1 LKRIGATLISL
12 TVSTSLA
19 LFAGLPA
26 ASAATLFSPAASGA
40 AMNAAPGLGTGL
52 GGGANDKDKA
62 AKHDKANKTVG
73 HVTQTNAASIDQT
86 ELTVGTTLYN
96 GDTVDTAE
104 SGSMHAGV
112 HSSQLELDPSSSA
125 TLEEC
130 TDELHVLVNYGTVN
144 FNAAAADK
152 VEFIIAQGIVRP
164 LDGGS
169 ASGRISLVSSREA
182 VVSATQGSLDI
193 DDDGKH
199 TTIPEGK
206 TYKITLGGDPR
217 DYAPAPGC
225 GAGYLD
231 NAKMIHPVTRNLTFS
246 LILLGLAGGGGYLL
260 WQHSAES
267 PSKP

>member
-1 LKRIGATLISL
+1 VKRTVATFISL
-12 TVSTSLA
+12 AVS
-19 LFAGLPA
+19 AGLVLSACAPA
-26 ASAATLFSPAASGA
+26 ASAFS
-40 AMNAAPGLGTGL
+40 
-52 GGGANDKDKA
+52 GGGNNKDKA
-62 AKHDKANKTVG
+62 AKRDKATKVVG
-73 HVTQTNAASIDQT
+73 HVTQTVAASIDQT

-96 GDTVDTAE
+96 GDTIDTAE
-104 SGSMHAGV
+104 TGSMHAGV
-112 HSSQLELDPSSSA
+112 HSSQLALDPSSSA

-164 LDGGS
+164 SDGGS
-169 ASGRISLVSSREA
+169 ASGRISLISSREA
-182 VVSATQGSLDI
+182 MVSATQGSLDI

-225 GAGYLD
+225 GAGYAD
-231 NAKMIHPVTRNLTFS
+231 NAKMIHPVSRNLTLE
-246 LILLGLAGGGGYLL
+246 LILLGIGAGGGYIL
-260 WQHSAES
+260 WQHLTES

>member
-1 LKRIGATLISL
+1 LKRTVATFISL
-12 TVSTSLA
+12 AVSAA
-19 LFAGLPA
+19 LVLSAGAPAVA
-26 ASAATLFSPAASGA
+26 ASALASGG
-40 AMNAAPGLGTGL
+40 N
-52 GGGANDKDKA
+52 NNKDKG
-62 AKHDKANKTVG
+62 AKRDKTTRAVG
-73 HVTQTNAASIDQT
+73 HVTQTNAASIEQT

-96 GDTVDTAE
+96 GDTIDTAE

-112 HSSQLELDPSSSA
+112 HASQLALDPSSSA

-164 LDGGS
+164 SNGGS
-169 ASGRISLVSSREA
+169 ASGRIALISSREA
-182 VVSATQGSLDI
+182 VISATQGSLDI

-206 TYKITLGGDPR
+206 THKITLGGDPR

-225 GAGYLD
+225 GAGYMD
-231 NAKMIHPVTRNLTFS
+231 NAKMLHPVTRNLTFE
-246 LILLGLAGGGGYLL
+246 LILLGVGAGGGYIL
-260 WQHSAES
+260 WQHLTES

>member
-1 LKRIGATLISL
+1 MVLSAGA
-12 TVSTSLA
+12 
-19 LFAGLPA
+19 PA
-26 ASAATLFSPAASGA
+26 ASAFAG
-40 AMNAAPGLGTGL
+40 N
-52 GGGANDKDKA
+52 NDKDKG
-62 AKHDKANKTVG
+62 AKRDKATRAVG
-73 HVTQTNAASIDQT
+73 HVTQTNAASIQQT
-86 ELTVGTTLYN
+86 ELTIGTTLYN
-96 GDTVDTAE
+96 GDTIDTAE
-104 SGSMHAGV
+104 SGSMHAAV
-112 HSSQLELDPSSSA
+112 QSSQLALEPSSSA

-164 LDGGS
+164 SNGS
-169 ASGRISLVSSREA
+169 ASGRIALISSREA
-182 VVSATQGSLDI
+182 VISATQGSLDI

-231 NAKMIHPVTRNLTFS
+231 NAKMVHPVSRNLTFE
-246 LILLGLAGGGGYLL
+246 LILLGVGAGGGYIL
-260 WQHSAES
+260 WQHLTES